1 MDNPNG
7 LVGIGCFAGEKTLS
21 RVLRRMIESYSLGE
35 AADALREQAG
45 ASGGSRALG
54 NLISGTGSAASA
66 DRQRV
71 AGFFLSFK
79 DRQLNLSLFTRREGL
94 KCEKFTASLDEV
106 ARLRR
111 SRLN

>member
-1 MDNPNG
+1 MNG
-7 LVGIGCFAGEKTLS
+7 LVGVGCFAGEATLS
-21 RVLRRMIESYSLGE
+21 RVLRRMIGSYCLGE
-35 AADALREQAG
+35 VADALREQAG

-54 NLISGTGSAASA
+54 DLISGAGGIETVEKGK
-66 DRQRV
+66 V

-79 DRQLNLSLFTRREGL
+79 DRQLSLSLFTRREGL
-94 KCEKFTASLDEV
+94 KCEKFTASLDEL

>member
-1 MDNPNG
+1 
-7 LVGIGCFAGEKTLS
+7 
-21 RVLRRMIESYSLGE
+21 
-35 AADALREQAG
+35 
-45 ASGGSRALG
+45 
-54 NLISGTGSAASA
+54 
-66 DRQRV
+66 V